1 MDYLYIIQLL
11 KIIKSVHKNVLEVV
25 NHVLY
30 FKKNNYIS
38 HHIKVSYIVLIFL
51 IQLIK
56 NFMKK

>member
-11 KIIKSVHKNVLEVV
+11 KIIKFVHKNVLEVV